1 MRSVDDRLPPNQD
14 DIGDLRLYATDTE
27 GWDAHIKR
35 GGEKEYCFYQNPG
48 EAHFHLLL
56 AGEIH
61 LQRGSE
67 KICLTCA
74 RRHGLITPDRLHWRK
89 GG

>member
-1 MRSVDDRLPPNQD
+1 MTSDPPTPDAN
-14 DIGDLRLYATDTE
+14 DIGDLRLYAADPE
-27 GWDAHIKR
+27 GWEARIKR
-35 GGEKEYCFYQNPG
+35 TGDKEYCFFQNPG
-48 EAHFHLLL
+48 ESYFHLLL

-74 RRHGLITPDRLHWRK
+74 RRHGLITADRLHWQK